1 MFAPGTLRA
10 SGFPPGRRPAH
21 AAAAGTA
28 AGRGARTVRLLVSAA
43 RRARPPRRRRSR
55 PIDVLDP
62 STAGPAAANGL
73 DPATPRAATRA
84 ARAAFADDRPR
95 RAPRAIAPVV
105 ALSVAALA
113 TLPILAMH
121 LVERGLRGEAAARVE
136 ARAESIVERVDGL
149 RHLAVALAG
158 HPDVRALLAARRP
171 VDDGIADRV
180 NAYLAAVADA
190 SGASILYVIDAAG
203 LTRAASNFRDE
214 DTLVGNSYAWRPYFQ
229 EAMAGREAR
238 YYAIGATT
246 GVAGY
251 FFARPVTVGGDT
263 SGVAVVKVEL
273 ESVQRRWERGN
284 EALLLVDDNGV
295 AIAASDAGQRF
306 RAVGPIDPA
315 RLAAFE
321 AERKYADRPLEP
333 LDASASVLEA
343 DRVRLDGASRLVVR
357 APIPDRGWTL
367 VELLPTGPVRAA
379 GALSALGVLLVA
391 VLSGVALLY
400 GRERARRA
408 ALDLEARD
416 AVRVR
421 GLNRQLEAEIAERRR
436 TEAELDETQSE
447 LVQASKLAALGQMSA
462 AVAHEVNQ
470 PLAAIRTYAASAR
483 LLLERGRGTEVCA
496 NLDEIEALTERLATV
511 TSDLKVFARRSDD
524 ARDPV
529 DLALCIERARAQL
542 GPLLA
547 DTGTELRVRGPDS
560 PVHALGSA
568 VRVEQVISNLV
579 RNAVDA
585 TAGNAGDRIVEVTLG
600 VDGDEAVL
608 RVADNGEGLDDAAL
622 EHLFDPFFTTK
633 PVGQGVGLGLAI
645 GYGIV
650 QEMGGRLRVR
660 NLDDGGA
667 LFSLRLARHVPE
679 GDAP

>member
-1 MFAPGTLRA
+1 MPIDAIDLQRAPPRA
-10 SGFPPGRRPAH
+10 RV
-21 AAAAGTA
+21 AAAAT
-28 AGRGARTVRLLVSAA
+28 TETSD
-43 RRARPPRRRRSR
+43 PPLA
-55 PIDVLDP
+55 P
-62 STAGPAAANGL
+62 G
-73 DPATPRAATRA
+73 
-84 ARAAFADDRPR
+84 
-95 RAPRAIAPVV
+95 APRARGV
-105 ALSVAALA
+105 AALVAALA
-113 TLPILAMH
+113 LLALAVLPALAMH
-121 LVERGLRGEAAARVE
+121 LVERGLRAEAAGRVE

-149 RHLAVALAG
+149 RHLAVALAE

-171 VDDGIADRV
+171 SADGEIAGRV
-180 NAYLAAVADA
+180 NGYLEAVADA

-203 LTRAASNFRDE
+203 LTRAASNFAHE
-214 DTLVGNSYAWRPYFQ
+214 DTLVGNAYAWRPYFQ
-229 EAMAGREAR
+229 DAMAGREAR

-251 FFARPVTVGGDT
+251 FFARPVTVDGQIL
-263 SGVAVVKVEL
+263 GVAVVKVEL
-273 ESVQRRWERGN
+273 ESMQRRWERGN
-284 EALLLVDDNGV
+284 EALLLVDDNGI
-295 AIAASDAGQRF
+295 AIASGDARHRF
-306 RAVGPIDPA
+306 GAVEPIGAA
-315 RLAAFE
+315 RRAAFD
-321 AERKYADRPLEP
+321 AERKYADRPLDP
-333 LDASASVLEA
+333 LDASASVLRA

-357 APIPDRGWTL
+357 ASIPDRGWTL

-379 GALSALGVLLVA
+379 GALSAIAVLLVA

-436 TEAELDETQSE
+436 AEAELGETQNE

-483 LLLERGRGTEVCA
+483 LLLERGRGAEVGT

-529 DLALCIERARAQL
+529 DLARCIERARAQL

-547 DTGTELRVRGPDS
+547 DTGTELRVRAPDA

-568 VRVEQVISNLV
+568 VRVEQVVSNLV
-579 RNAVDA
+579 RNAIDA
-585 TAGNAGDRIVEVTLG
+585 TAGNAGARIVEVALG

-608 RVADNGEGLDDAAL
+608 RVADNGEGLDDDAL

-645 GYGIV
+645 SYGIV

-667 LFSLRLARHVPE
+667 LFSLRLARHVP
-679 GDAP
+679 GTADP